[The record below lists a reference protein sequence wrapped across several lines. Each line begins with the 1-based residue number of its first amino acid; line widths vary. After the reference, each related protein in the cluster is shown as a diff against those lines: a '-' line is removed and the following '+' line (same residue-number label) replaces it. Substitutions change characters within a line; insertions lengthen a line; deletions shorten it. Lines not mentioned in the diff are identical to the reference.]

1 MKRLLYIP
9 VVLVWLLSC
18 QKDADSDPTAMLYFS
33 TISGPWHSIEAERSS
48 LDNKSVW
55 EPIPATQSDTLIFR
69 NDGVILNADGKPR
82 CCAPGTL
89 TINGT
94 LRDVKPQTALPGNPE
109 CALLNCVT
117 CPTWEISWND
127 DQLIISTCNT
137 PRIKYVR

>member
-18 QKDADSDPTAMLYFS
+18 NSSTDSDPTVLNSFS
-33 TISGPWHSIEAERSS
+33 TVSGQWYSIEAERSS

-55 EPIPATQSDTLIFR
+55 EAIPATQTDTLIFR
-69 NDGVILNADGKPR
+69 GDGVILNADGKPR
-82 CCAPGTL
+82 CCAPSTL
-89 TINGT
+89 TINGR
-94 LRDVKPQTALPGNPE
+94 LLDVKPQTALPGNPE

-127 DQLIISTCNT
+127 DQMIISTCNS
-137 PRIKYVR
+137 PRVKYVK